1 MKSNI
6 SVGPPIN
13 LISYTA
19 NSFNIKHQLRL
30 RIGDPYLAKI
40 RKLWETS
47 LRQAFDQMP
56 AIEWDHDL
64 ENFQEDVF
72 TD

>member
-13 LISYTA
+13 LATYA
-19 NSFNIKHQLRL
+19 ADSFNVKHLRL

-56 AIEWDHDL
+56 DIEWGHDL
-64 ENFQEDVF
+64 TDSKEDIF